1 MKARGAQMRR
11 QAWVAGVATL
21 LFIASCSPQ
30 PQPQPTS
37 SSSPTA
43 SPSTSRT
50 ARAPSVTTS
59 EPPMGEPMDENSPEP
74 PSEQA
79 VWDDASRAGAIAA
92 AEAALGAFAQPSLS
106 AEQWWADL
114 SPFLSSTAKDL
125 YAYVDPAAIPVTTLT
140 GPGGSADE
148 FTPAIARIEI
158 PTDAGTYTVVLSR
171 EGADPEG
178 WLVEQ
183 LLPSEQP

>member
-21 LFIASCSPQ
+21 LLATSCSPQ
-30 PQPQPTS
+30 PQPEPQPTS
-37 SSSPTA
+37 SSSPT
-43 SPSTSRT
+43 TTET
-50 ARAPSVTTS
+50 APAPSVTTS
-59 EPPMGEPMDENSPEP
+59 EPPVGEPMDENSPEP

-106 AEQWWADL
+106 AEQWWTGL
-114 SPFLSSTAKDL
+114 SPFLSATAKDL
-125 YAYVDPAAIPVTTLT
+125 YAYVDPAAIPVTALT
-140 GPGGSADE
+140 GPGVSVDE

-183 LLPSEQP
+183 LLPPEQP